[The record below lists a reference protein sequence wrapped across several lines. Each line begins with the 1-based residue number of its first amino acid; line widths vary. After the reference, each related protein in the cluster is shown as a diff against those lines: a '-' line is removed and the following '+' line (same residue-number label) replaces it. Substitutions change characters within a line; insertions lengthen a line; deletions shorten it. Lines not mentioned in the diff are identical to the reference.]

1 MKSTRGLGPVVSSA
15 LYRCAPA
22 PVCVGTHIKVKT
34 GRGWRTPEV
43 PALWMWE
50 QNRRIGSSRSFEVI
64 QREARPFLKIIY
76 LKKEINAERQAEGFN
91 LVEEHCT

>member
-1 MKSTRGLGPVVSSA
+1 MVSSA

-43 PALWMWE
+43 PALDVGTEGSGVQGHSKLYSVTSAWATRE
-50 QNRRIGSSRSFEVI
+50 TLSQN
-64 QREARPFLKIIY
+64 
-76 LKKEINAERQAEGFN
+76 N
-91 LVEEHCT
+91 LS